1 MPLRRHYAAQCIF
14 YSSNCRQ
21 ALYGIHRP
29 HPAFPA
35 SAIYSSRFKSDVAI
49 PHNVQRPATVS
60 SDVVKSTSLSP
71 AAALN
76 PPHSTLPPPLSL
88 PQWEPNLPKLD
99 LLKFYYRTGKAYLS
113 FYKSGIKAVWA
124 NYKSLRQLRTRIPSG
139 RSAEQALRDGY
150 LTRGEYHLIRRT
162 RSDISR
168 IPLFGVVLLI
178 CGEFTPFV
186 VLFLGLSGA
195 VPKTCHVP
203 KQVDGAREKL
213 EARRRDSFRQ
223 GTITGNNSTDV
234 GDITKLP
241 KSILAHVGKSLGLYS
256 SLWDRIGVMPT
267 PFLSWRM
274 RKVVEKIDADDF
286 ALERDGGIEHLSDE
300 ESKRAAEER
309 GLDVLGKPTSE
320 VRAALNHWLDA
331 RKQSS
336 IFHLLST
343 RPSAWPRPQG
353 EHLIEKRKV

>member
-1 MPLRRHYAAQCIF
+1 MPLRRQYAAQCIF
-14 YSSNCRQ
+14 HYLNCRQ
-21 ALYGIHRP
+21 ALCGIHRQ
-29 HPAFPA
+29 HLAFPA
-35 SAIYSSRFKSDVAI
+35 SAIYPSRSKSDVAI
-49 PHNVQRPATVS
+49 PHSVQRPATGLS
-60 SDVVKSTSLSP
+60 NVVKSTSLNS

-76 PPHSTLPPPLSL
+76 PPDSTLPPPLSL
-88 PQWEPNLPKLD
+88 PQREPNLSRLD

-124 NYKSLRQLRTRIPSG
+124 NYKLLRQLRTRIPSD
-139 RSAEQALRDGY
+139 RSAEQALRDGH

-162 RSDISR
+162 RSDVSR
-168 IPLFGVVLLI
+168 IPLFGIVLLI

-186 VLFLGLSGA
+186 VLFLGLNGA

-213 EARRRDSFRQ
+213 EARRRESFRQ
-223 GTITGNNSTDV
+223 GTIIGNNSTDV

-241 KSILAHVGKSLGLYS
+241 KPILAHVGKSLGLYS
-256 SLWDRIGVMPT
+256 SLWDKIGVTPT

-274 RKVVEKIDADDF
+274 RKVVERIHADDF

-300 ESKRAAEER
+300 ESKRAAEDR

-320 VRAALNHWLDA
+320 VRAALDHWLDA
-331 RKQSS
+331 RKQTS

-343 RPSAWPRPQG
+343 RPSVWPQPQG
-353 EHLIEKRKV
+353 ENLIDKSNV